1 MNWVK
6 GITLIELLIVIS
18 ILGIMSVSGAGLYKA
33 SLERSKDARRKADIG
48 TIQKALELYYN
59 DYGQYPASTASSD
72 LCADVN
78 HCFLKNTPTD
88 PGAAVYYYLRGNVS
102 GTNQSYQLYSK
113 LDRSDDNGVGSNQAG
128 YSANCGG
135 TCKYGVSSANTAP

>member
-18 ILGIMSVSGAGLYKA
+18 ILGIMSVSGVGLYKA

-72 LCADVN
+72 LCA
-78 HCFLKNTPTD
+78 
-88 PGAAVYYYLRGNVS
+88 LR
-102 GTNQSYQLYSK
+102 
-113 LDRSDDNGVGSNQAG
+113 LDLR
-128 YSANCGG
+128 
-135 TCKYGVSSANTAP
+135 KR